1 MAYRVVQLESTR
13 NSLVQEI
20 RQAAASGR
28 PTEDGLLIAEGPH
41 LVEELL
47 RSSWTVKKIVLTSET
62 FARWEQ
68 RIQRAGIETIVLPR
82 RTFSAMA
89 PTEATQG
96 VLALARPRSYEW
108 RDVLAQ
114 PGLVL
119 VLDSIQDPGNAGTMI
134 RSAEAFGAAG
144 VILLRD
150 SVRIANQKLMRASA
164 GSLFRVPF
172 LESVATPDL
181 LREVQRAGFRLVSRA
196 ASGGKTLE
204 KFQMS
209 GGIAFVT
216 GSEGGGVSPAILT
229 CSETATIQ
237 TAGVESLNAAVACSI
252 ALYELARRRNNP

>member
-28 PTEDGLLIAEGPH
+28 PTDGGLLIAEGPH

-47 RSSWTVKKIVLTSET
+47 GSSWTVEKVVLTIET
-62 FARWEQ
+62 FDGWEQ
-68 RIQRAGIETIVLPR
+68 RARRAGIETIVLPR
-82 RTFSAMA
+82 RTFAAMA
-89 PTEATQG
+89 ATEATQG
-96 VLALARPRSYEW
+96 VLALARPPSYGW
-108 RDVLAQ
+108 RDLFAQ

-150 SVRIANQKLMRASA
+150 SVRIANPKLMRASA
-164 GSLFRVPF
+164 GSLFRMPF
-172 LESVATPDL
+172 LESVAPPDL
-181 LREVQRAGFRLVSRA
+181 LREVQRAGYRLVSLA
-196 ASGGKTLE
+196 ASGGKALGE
-204 KFQMS
+204 FQMT
-209 GGIAFVT
+209 GGVALVT
-216 GSEGGGVSPAILT
+216 GSEGGGVSPAILN

-252 ALYELARRRNNP
+252 ALYELNLRRERA